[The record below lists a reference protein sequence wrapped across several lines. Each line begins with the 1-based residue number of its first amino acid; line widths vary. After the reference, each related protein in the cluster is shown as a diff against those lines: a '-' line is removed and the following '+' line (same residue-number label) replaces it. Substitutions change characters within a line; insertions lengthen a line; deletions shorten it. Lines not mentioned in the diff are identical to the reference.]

1 MQNMVPKKGSALP
14 VRLTEEE
21 KVQVAKIA
29 EETGLTSSTLIRLLI
44 SSLVVHYREN
54 NNSLTLPLRWK
65 KLIAEKPLWWVIDL
79 KRHII
84 SIMIIYRRGR
94 GILSAESTSPQD
106 SISYGNLRNRRS
118 QQPTAMQPQF
128 CHCLKSAAVF

>member
-1 MQNMVPKKGSALP
+1 MRYNIQIMVPKKGSALP

-44 SSLVVHYREN
+44 SSLVAHYREN

-65 KLIAEKPLWWVIDL
+65 KLIAEKPL
-79 KRHII
+79 
-84 SIMIIYRRGR
+84 RGC
-94 GILSAESTSPQD
+94 
-106 SISYGNLRNRRS
+106 GN
-118 QQPTAMQPQF
+118 
-128 CHCLKSAAVF
+128 

>member
-1 MQNMVPKKGSALP
+1 MVPKKGSALP

-44 SSLVVHYREN
+44 SSLVAHYREN

-65 KLIAEKPLWWVIDL
+65 KLIAEKPLGVIKL
-79 KRHII
+79 KCIFIQYLHI
-84 SIMIIYRRGR
+84 Y
-94 GILSAESTSPQD
+94 
-106 SISYGNLRNRRS
+106 
-118 QQPTAMQPQF
+118 
-128 CHCLKSAAVF
+128 HH

>member
-1 MQNMVPKKGSALP
+1 MRYNMQNMVPKKGSALP

-65 KLIAEKPLWWVIDL
+65 KLIAEKPL
-79 KRHII
+79 
-84 SIMIIYRRGR
+84 G
-94 GILSAESTSPQD
+94 ESTINFEFP
-106 SISYGNLRNRRS
+106 LRVSAGRR
-118 QQPTAMQPQF
+118 
-128 CHCLKSAAVF
+128 

>member
-1 MQNMVPKKGSALP
+1 MRYNIKIMVPKKGSALP

-44 SSLVVHYREN
+44 SSLVTHYREN

-65 KLIAEKPLWWVIDL
+65 KLIAEKPL
-79 KRHII
+79 
-84 SIMIIYRRGR
+84 RGC
-94 GILSAESTSPQD
+94 
-106 SISYGNLRNRRS
+106 GN
-118 QQPTAMQPQF
+118 
-128 CHCLKSAAVF
+128 

>member
-1 MQNMVPKKGSALP
+1 MRYNMQNMIPKKGSALP

-65 KLIAEKPLWWVIDL
+65 KLIAEKPLGGVIEL

-84 SIMIIYRRGR
+84 SIITIYKHRR
-94 GILSAESTSPQD
+94 GILSAE
-106 SISYGNLRNRRS
+106 
-118 QQPTAMQPQF
+118 PTLP
-128 CHCLKSAAVF
+128 

>member
-1 MQNMVPKKGSALP
+1 MVPKKGSALP

-44 SSLVVHYREN
+44 SSLVTHYREN

-65 KLIAEKPLWWVIDL
+65 KLIAEKPWGGVIEL
-79 KRHII
+79 KCCFI
-84 SIMIIYRRGR
+84 
-94 GILSAESTSPQD
+94 
-106 SISYGNLRNRRS
+106 
-118 QQPTAMQPQF
+118 
-128 CHCLKSAAVF
+128 AVFAIYQNGKS